1 MAPREAGA
9 TYAAAPVLSSKP
21 TGAGTALGTASA
33 SRIQPAPS
41 LSETIPMRSDAMSAD
56 QSSILRILQA
66 ASAAGA
72 AGRSHE
78 AEELLAQATRLA
90 PEHPAVLNQ
99 RGLLL
104 MQRGE
109 PAGARELFQ
118 RATGA
123 DAGHPALWSNL
134 AASLDALGLYEEE
147 MAGGGG
153 GVAT

>member
-41 LSETIPMRSDAMSAD
+41 LSGTIPMRSDAMSAD

-78 AEELLAQATRLA
+78 AEELLARAARLA

-99 RGLLL
+99 RGLQL
-104 MQRGE
+104 MERGE
-109 PAGARELFQ
+109 PAPPR
-118 RATGA
+118 RAVGRR
-123 DAGHPALWSNL
+123 AG
-134 AASLDALGLYEEE
+134 
-147 MAGGGG
+147 
-153 GVAT
+153 